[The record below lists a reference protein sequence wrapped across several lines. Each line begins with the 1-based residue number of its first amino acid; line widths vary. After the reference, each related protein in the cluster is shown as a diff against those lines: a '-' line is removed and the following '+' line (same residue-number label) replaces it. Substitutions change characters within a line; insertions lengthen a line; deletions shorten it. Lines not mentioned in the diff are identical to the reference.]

1 MPGSPFRPTITDPG
15 AVRLVG
21 GWNQFLDNSGRI
33 KLPAKLAFDISTA
46 GPGNLEC
53 KVAGRKLN
61 GQKNGNRVRFELA
74 AEGLNSGEHDFDVR
88 FASVPLPEAPTTVV
102 AFGDQVVLTGKGL
115 AHALCGEPAIFNIDG
130 SKAGQGTF
138 LNIFV

>member
-15 AVRLVG
+15 NVRLVG

-33 KLPAKLAFDISTA
+33 KLPAKLAFDIGTA

-53 KVAGRKLN
+53 KLAGRKMN
-61 GQKNGNRVRFELA
+61 GQKNGNRVRFELS
-74 AEGLNSGEHDFDVR
+74 AEGLNSGEHDFDIR
-88 FASVPLPEAPTTVV
+88 FANISLPEAPTIVV

-115 AHALCGEPAIFNIDG
+115 AHAMCGEPAVFNIDG
-130 SKAGQGTF
+130 SKAGPGNVS
-138 LNIFV
+138 LILI